1 MLSSNLAIR
10 QAYNTLLSTIQYPA
24 SVFVP
29 VYFQQIPTDSA
40 PGIYI
45 TFGQIRNNDDSTKS
59 ASVTQ
64 TSVTVSI
71 FTNSP
76 QYNDGV
82 AVDTVANEVLN
93 RLYLNPQFKI
103 PLSSSF
109 FQVIGTQ
116 LNSDQTNDWSQ
127 DQQNIYIDRIM
138 VFEHTIFQN
147 VS

>member
-1 MLSSNLAIR
+1 MLSVNLTIR
-10 QAYNTLLSTIQYPA
+10 AAYNSLLSTITYN
-24 SVFVP
+24 SVAVP
-29 VYFQQIPTDSA
+29 VYFQQLPTDTA

-45 TFGQIRNNDDSTKS
+45 IFGQIRNNDDSNKG

-103 PLSSSF
+103 PLGSSF
-109 FQVIGTQ
+109 FQVIGTT
-116 LNSDQTNDWSQ
+116 LESDDTNDFSQ
-127 DQQNIYIDRIM
+127 DQQNIYIDRVM
-138 VFEHTIFQN
+138 VFNHTVFQN

>member
-1 MLSSNLAIR
+1 MLSSNLTIR
-10 QAYNTLLSTIQYPA
+10 AAYNTLLSTITYN
-24 SVFVP
+24 SVAVP
-29 VYFQQIPTDSA
+29 VYWQQLPTDIA

-45 TFGQIRNNDDSTKS
+45 IFGQIRNNDDSNKG

-93 RLYLNPQFKI
+93 RLYKNPQFKI

-109 FQVIGTQ
+109 FQVINTT
-116 LNSDQTNDWSQ
+116 LESDITNDFSQ

-138 VFEHTIFQN
+138 VFNHTIFQN

>member
-1 MLSSNLAIR
+1 MLSVNLTIR
-10 QAYNTLLSTIQYPA
+10 AAYNSLLSTITYN
-24 SVFVP
+24 SVAVP
-29 VYFQQIPTDSA
+29 LYFQQLPTDTA

-45 TFGQIRNNDDSTKS
+45 IFGQIRNNDDSNKG

-109 FQVIGTQ
+109 FQVIGTT
-116 LNSDQTNDWSQ
+116 LESDDTNDFSQ
-127 DQQNIYIDRIM
+127 DQQNIYIDRVM
-138 VFEHTIFQN
+138 VFNHTVFQN

>member
-10 QAYNTLLSTIQYPA
+10 QAYNTLLSTITYN
-24 SVFVP
+24 SVSVP
-29 VYFQQIPTDSA
+29 VYWQQLPTDTA

-45 TFGQIRNNDDSTKS
+45 TFGQIRNNDTSNKS

-109 FQVIGTQ
+109 FHLIGTQ
-116 LNSDQTNDWSQ
+116 LTSDQTNDWSQ
-127 DQQNIYIDRIM
+127 DQQNIYIDRIL
-138 VFEHTIFQN
+138 VFEHTVFQN